1 MAALI
6 AIALVLAPL
15 VGLWLHARDKRR
27 ERERG
32 ARSPGAGLIRAGLLE
47 MQNLLEPERKV
58 EVLREADRKDD
69 LLVRLDERGDPKE
82 TGRKRRGA
90 SR

>member
-6 AIALVLAPL
+6 AVALILAPL
-15 VGLWLHARDKRR
+15 LGLWLHAREKRR
-27 ERERG
+27 ERETG
-32 ARSPGAGLIRAGLLE
+32 ARGTGAGLVRAGLLE

-69 LLVRLDERGDPKE
+69 LLIRLDEEGDPKDK
-82 TGRKRRGA
+82 GP
-90 SR
+90 